1 MCVLIVATLSESH
14 RRTLRGD
21 RGRNKS
27 SEWSLT
33 WSSLAEGGGG
43 ACSGACFEGAASP
56 AVIDGAGSCG
66 ERDNG
71 GKFISPVSPCEPI
84 ILSQEWTPVPERILQ
99 SWPRRVEGE
108 REGKSKG
115 ISMFRDQTQSTYT
128 DFHRGAGLSEA
139 HSLLEVFQD
148 IPIIF
153 CNYPNLCSRNSM
165 RHHDITR
172 QPQFPADDNWLW
184 EGGLRDFCV

>member
-1 MCVLIVATLSESH
+1 MPQKTLTCVCFNRCHSLSESH

-21 RGRNKS
+21 RGRIKS

-43 ACSGACFEGAASP
+43 ACSGARFEGAASP

-71 GKFISPVSPCEPI
+71 GKFISPTSPCEPI
-84 ILSQEWTPVPERILQ
+84 ILSQEWTPAPARILQ

-115 ISMFRDQTQSTYT
+115 ISMFQGPDTKYLYGFPQRSR
-128 DFHRGAGLSEA
+128 FIRGTFLTWGVSG
-139 HSLLEVFQD
+139 HSHNIL
-148 IPIIF
+148 
-153 CNYPNLCSRNSM
+153 
-165 RHHDITR
+165 
-172 QPQFPADDNWLW
+172 
-184 EGGLRDFCV
+184 